1 MPVPKTASLSSVPQ
15 ATGSGSVDVTV
26 VGSTNADVT
35 ATVPRLPGKG
45 ETLLGTSLVTSPG
58 GKGANQALAA
68 SRAGATVRF
77 IGAVGDDDAASTALS
92 YLRSDGVDLSA
103 VLTRQDVPTGT
114 ALIWVEDSA
123 ENSIV
128 VIPGANG
135 SLTAQ
140 DVDRVADDGG
150 LEGVVVLQG
159 EIPAETV
166 ARAAQRA
173 PGRLVVNLAPVI
185 DVPVHVLLKA
195 DPLIVNEH
203 EGVEALRI
211 LGGEPSGSGETAVVG
226 ALLAAG
232 VHSVV
237 MTLGARGAIV
247 GDPSGLRAVAAA
259 HVKAVDTTGAGDAFV
274 GAAAARLAHGA
285 GLDAAVSYAARFA
298 AGAVLSAGTQSSYPQ
313 RGASLPTLDEEGATC

>member
-1 MPVPKTASLSSVPQ
+1 MPIPTSAAPSPVQRAG
-15 ATGSGSVDVTV
+15 GSQPVDVTV

-35 ATVPRLPGKG
+35 ATVPRLPGRG

-68 SRAGATVRF
+68 SRAGAAVRF
-77 IGAVGDDDAASTALS
+77 IGAVGDDDAAATALS

-103 VLTRQDVPTGT
+103 VLTRTDAPTGT

-140 DVDRVADDGG
+140 DADRVADEGK
-150 LEGVVVLQG
+150 LEGIVVLQG
-159 EIPAETV
+159 EVPAETV

-173 PGRLVVNLAPVI
+173 PGRLIVNLAPVI

-232 VHSVV
+232 VPSVV